1 MTPVFLDYE
10 TFYSVDHSLTKMSP
24 ITYVMHPKTEI
35 QSVAVKVGFKGTTE
49 IYFGESDI
57 RAAFDKIDWSDAWV
71 IAHNNAEFDALVSAW
86 RFGITP
92 KMWGCTMA
100 MARPFFAKTVG
111 VSLKKTMEVLG
122 CPFEKGSLDTVN
134 TKGKMLADFT
144 PQEIELMREYN
155 GTDTDGCAWIF
166 KKLARMLPP
175 EELEV
180 IDMTIRMLTE
190 PEFEADLPLLEATLA
205 EEKARKAK
213 ALMDIATLSG
223 AYKPGMD
230 EDDASEAAR
239 KMLASSAK
247 FAAYLKDLG
256 VEPPMKPSPSNPE
269 KMTYALAKTD
279 PQFIAL
285 QTHKDPL
292 VSAAALARLG
302 VKSTI
307 LETRIEKFIETAQYC
322 GGKLPMPLKYYG
334 ADTTGRFAGFIFNPQ
349 NLPRISR
356 DKEGNVIPKLSNA
369 LRNSIRAPKGK
380 KVVVAD
386 LSGIELRVN
395 MFLWKVP
402 YAMKL
407 FQDDPENADL
417 YRYFAANELYLIPE
431 SEITKA
437 MRQIGKISHLGLGFG
452 AGATTFQAVAKIMGG
467 VDMPLELD
475 VLRPDVISAKQVVD
489 RYRGAH
495 REIVQGWKTSHSRLD
510 NISRGEVMAI
520 DPWEMCTTCAEGIK
534 TPKGMIRYPDLHQ
547 EEIVGEDGT
556 PTGKFEWWYGRGR
569 NRARIY
575 AGKIVENIVQ
585 HLARCA
591 LTDMMLKV
599 KQLTGK
605 TPKLTVHDEL
615 VYVVDESMAE
625 SMLATVQSVMRG
637 GVEWWPELVCWSEG
651 SHGDTYGSAK

>member
-1 MTPVFLDYE
+1 MTPVFLDFE
-10 TFYSVDHSLTKMSP
+10 TFWSVDHSLTKMSP

-35 QSVAVKVGFKGTTE
+35 QSIAIKVGFKGTTE

-57 RAAFDKIDWSDAWV
+57 RSAFAKIDWNDAWV
-71 IAHNNAEFDALVSAW
+71 IAHNNSEFDALVLAW
-86 RFGITP
+86 RFGINP

-122 CPFEKGSLDTVN
+122 CPFEKGSLEAVN
-134 TKGKMLADFT
+134 TKGKVLADFT

-155 GTDTDGCAWIF
+155 GIDTDGCAWIF
-166 KKLARMLPP
+166 KKLAKMTSS

-180 IDMTIRMLTE
+180 IDMTIRMLVE
-190 PEFEADLPLLEATLA
+190 PEFEADLPLLESTLV

-230 EDDASEAAR
+230 EVEASEAAR

-247 FAAYLKDLG
+247 FATYLKDLG
-256 VEPPMKPSPSNPE
+256 VEPPMKPSPTNPE
-269 KMTYALAKTD
+269 KMTYALSKTD

-285 QTHKDPL
+285 QNHKDPL

-307 LETRIEKFIETAQYC
+307 LETRLEKFIETAQYC
-322 GGKLPMPLKYYG
+322 NGKLPMPLKYYG
-334 ADTTGRFAGFIFNPQ
+334 ADTTGRWSGFIFNPQ
-349 NLPRISR
+349 NLPRIGK
-356 DKEGNVIPKLSNA
+356 DPKLSDA

-395 MFLWKVP
+395 MFLWQVP

-417 YRYFAANELYLIPE
+417 YRYFAAYELYQVPE

-452 AGATTFQAVAKIMGG
+452 AGAPTFQAVAKIMGG
-467 VDMPLELD
+467 VDMPLDLD
-475 VLRPDVISAKQVVD
+475 ELRPDVISAKQVVD

-495 REIVQGWKTSHSRLD
+495 KEIVQGWKTSHSHLD
-510 NISRGEVMAI
+510 NISRGEVSDI
-520 DPWEMCTTCAEGIK
+520 DPWGMCTTCAEGIK

-547 EEIVGEDGT
+547 EEILEDGK
-556 PTGKFEWWYGRGR
+556 PTGKFEWWYGHGR

-591 LTDMMLKV
+591 LTDMMLKI
-599 KQLTGK
+599 KRLTGFI
-605 TPKLTVHDEL
+605 PKLTVHDEL
-615 VYVVDESMAE
+615 VYVVDEDKAE
-625 SMLATVQSVMRG
+625 SMLYTVQSVMRR

-651 SHGDTYGSAK
+651 SYGDTYGEAK